1 VGGQAV
7 PATPRGSFNPVDV
20 TINTTQAVAIQ
31 LEGRNIPP
39 GTSITLIV
47 ANETEGSQT
56 VSSSPLA
63 GTAELSTAN
72 ATVTIPAGFS
82 RIFSHATWQ

>member
-7 PATPRGSFNPVDV
+7 PATPRGGFNPVDV
-20 TINTTQAVAIQ
+20 TINTTQAVSIQ
-31 LEGRNIPP
+31 FEGRNIPP
-39 GTSITLIV
+39 GTSITLTV
-47 ANETEGSQT
+47 ANETEGSQV

-63 GTAELSTAN
+63 ETAELSTAT